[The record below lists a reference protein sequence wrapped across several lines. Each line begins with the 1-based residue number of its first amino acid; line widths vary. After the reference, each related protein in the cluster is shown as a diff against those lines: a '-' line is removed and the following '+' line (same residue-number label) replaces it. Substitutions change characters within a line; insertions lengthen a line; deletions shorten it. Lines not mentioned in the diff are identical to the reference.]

1 MKRTLQLSAWHTAFI
16 WALYRPET
24 NAPVC
29 FQLGQLW
36 FLYIFFYLIIHPVII
51 LCFVAETKGQD
62 QPEDENAAEAR
73 PELEQGETIERDS
86 SDNGTDIYICMICE
100 REDPTPLLLLLPC
113 P

>member
-1 MKRTLQLSAWHTAFI
+1 MFSVGPALLLIYFLLSNYTSA
-16 WALYRPET
+16 Y
-24 NAPVC
+24 
-29 FQLGQLW
+29 
-36 FLYIFFYLIIHPVII
+36 II